1 MATGKELFIVSY
13 VGRRGNA
20 RPGTSRGLLGATAGR
35 STTNRDPNDFGVD
48 VGVPARLCAV
58 AVSAGNRAKEGT
70 RSSRPQGQESRWWE
84 YEKTKRE
91 RKQSLRAAWLLRTFC
106 ATGRSRVLTP
116 GTFLISSRGSTDF
129 HRTGVAKRSAAS
141 C

>member
-91 RKQSLRAAWLLRTFC
+91 RKQSLRTAWLLRTF
-106 ATGRSRVLTP
+106 
-116 GTFLISSRGSTDF
+116 
-129 HRTGVAKRSAAS
+129 
-141 C
+141 